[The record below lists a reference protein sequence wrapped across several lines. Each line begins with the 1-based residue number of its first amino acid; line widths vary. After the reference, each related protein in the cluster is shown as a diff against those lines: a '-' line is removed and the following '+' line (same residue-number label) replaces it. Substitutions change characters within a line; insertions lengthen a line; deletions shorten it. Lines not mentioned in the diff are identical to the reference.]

1 MVDSKHSKIFEPIK
15 IGKLE
20 IKNRIAM
27 SPMAVIGLTTLGGA
41 FSQRAVQYYIERAR
55 GGTGLIITGIVKVEN
70 EIEKMANSLNPRL
83 IIKPS
88 PFYSNSI

>member
-1 MVDSKHSKIFEPIK
+1 MVDSKYSKLFEPIK
-15 IGKLE
+15 IGKVE

-27 SPMAVIGLTTLGGA
+27 SPMSVFGLITLGGA
-41 FSQRAVQYYIERAR
+41 HSPQAINYYIERAR

-70 EIEKMANSLNPRL
+70 EIEK
-83 IIKPS
+83 PS